1 MNESELLF
9 TELLKTDR
17 LSLYLN
23 KNLRLDI
30 QKSAFISSVLKR
42 RAFGEPIQYILGKTE
57 FMGFN
62 FRLTKDVLIP
72 RPETEI
78 LVEQVIRHITRKT
91 PRANRILELGT
102 GSGCIAISL
111 AKFLPQV
118 EIDATD
124 VSGEALRI
132 AEENAK
138 INNASVNFIES
149 DLFDSCRLKPKTY
162 DLIVSN
168 PPYIPTKEIEK
179 LQSEVRQEPAI
190 ALDGGSDGLYF
201 YRKLVKLSPKYL
213 KDKGILIMEM
223 GFNQHKKIKNIF
235 KNYSNFEIIGV
246 IKDYNNLER
255 VIVAQD
261 TANLKVF

>member
-9 TELLKTDR
+9 TELLKCDR
-17 LSLYLN
+17 PFLYLN
-23 KNLRLDI
+23 KDLRLDI

-42 RAFGEPIQYILGKTE
+42 RAFGEPIQYILGETE
-57 FMGFN
+57 FMGFR
-62 FRLTKDVLIP
+62 FLVTRDVLIP

-78 LVEQVIRHITRKT
+78 LVEKVIRYINRKT
-91 PRANRILELGT
+91 HCVNRILELGT

-118 EIDATD
+118 GIDATD
-124 VSGEALRI
+124 ISMEALKI
-132 AEENAK
+132 AKENAK
-138 INNASVNFIES
+138 INNACVNFIES
-149 DLFDSCRLKPKTY
+149 DLFSSSRLKPETY

-168 PPYIPTKEIEK
+168 PPYIPSKGIEK
-179 LQSEVRQEPAI
+179 LQSEVRLEPVI
-190 ALDGGSDGLYF
+190 ALDGGRDGLYF
-201 YRKLVKLSPKYL
+201 YRKLIKLSPKYL

-235 KNYSNFEIIGV
+235 KNYTNFEIIEV

-255 VIVAQD
+255 IIVAQMQ
-261 TANLKVF
+261 

>member
-23 KNLRLDI
+23 KDLHLDMQESEFI
-30 QKSAFISSVLKR
+30 ASALKR

-62 FRLTKDVLIP
+62 FKLTKDVLIP

-78 LVEQVIRHITRKT
+78 LVDMVIQYVNRKMYC
-91 PRANRILELGT
+91 ANRILELGT

-118 EIDATD
+118 KIDATD
-124 VSGEALRI
+124 ISREALKVAR
-132 AEENAK
+132 ENAK
-138 INNASVNFIES
+138 INNASVNFIAA
-149 DLFDSCRLKPKTY
+149 DLFGSSGLKPETY

-168 PPYIPTKEIEK
+168 PPYIPTKAIEK
-179 LQSEVRQEPAI
+179 LQSEVRLEPAI
-190 ALDGGSDGLYF
+190 ALDGGRDGLYF
-201 YRKLVKLSPKYL
+201 YRQLIKLAPKYL
-213 KDKGILIMEM
+213 KDKGILMMEM

-235 KNYSNFEIIGV
+235 KNYKNFEIIEV

-255 VIVAQD
+255 IIVAQMQ
-261 TANLKVF
+261 